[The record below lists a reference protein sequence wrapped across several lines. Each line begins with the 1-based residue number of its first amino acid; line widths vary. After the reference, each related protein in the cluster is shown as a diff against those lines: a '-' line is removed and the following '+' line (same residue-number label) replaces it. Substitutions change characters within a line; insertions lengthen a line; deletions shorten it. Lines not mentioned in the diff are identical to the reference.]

1 MDSDSTI
8 HENNMKEKSGRKKGT
23 SNHKNKL
30 LLLEFIKKTDLKT
43 YDLIKSTSSPNK
55 GSR

>member
-1 MDSDSTI
+1 
-8 HENNMKEKSGRKKGT
+8 MKEKSGRKKGT